1 MVVKLMD
8 KPNILYIMV
17 DHQIYY
23 RHGWDFGPKIRRD
36 NFEEFALSGVNFTRA
51 YSSNPLC
58 GPTRRCVLTGLYS
71 HHHGEILN
79 DVNVPFSEK
88 TYLDILI

>member
-1 MVVKLMD
+1 MD

-36 NFEEFALSGVNFTRA
+36 NFEEFALSGVNFK
-51 YSSNPLC
+51 S
-58 GPTRRCVLTGLYS
+58 V
-71 HHHGEILN
+71 
-79 DVNVPFSEK
+79 FF
-88 TYLDILI
+88 